1 MTLQETPGTKGL
13 TAIVLE
19 FENDPV
25 LAAVLAQSQ
34 QEYLDSLSRGHTDSK
49 CEYPPTSQENQNYDA
64 FSGNSL
70 ETQHYM
76 SKVNK
81 KNWQINMVNVLKV
94 DKKDTKMFRS

>member
-1 MTLQETPGTKGL
+1 MKHFCIPEKVCMYYLSKSTAFSCRFVKVCMTFKETLGTKGL

-49 CEYPPTSQENQNYDA
+49 CEYPPTSQEN
-64 FSGNSL
+64 
-70 ETQHYM
+70 
-76 SKVNK
+76 
-81 KNWQINMVNVLKV
+81 
-94 DKKDTKMFRS
+94 